1 MRPAPVATRLSAR
14 QLRLRI
20 PVALALASAALGT
33 CAHASD
39 EASYVEEANKAPV
52 QLVSGTLLERQIK
65 LWADMPEYSQGRAE
79 INLTTTAKLL
89 SAVQPTYPPVL
100 IPLGRT
106 ATVQLSAV
114 VGRDG
119 QVEAARVFE
128 SDDHRFDQAALEA
141 VRKWKFSP
149 AESSTGKERSFVV
162 IPIIF
167 EGGNIGALPL
177 QLEVPP
183 PRFEMNRFVAL
194 GSSGPGPFVR
204 YLTLRINLEGPCAAE
219 VRAARLLVTAAEDGA
234 GHSLLVPSNPG
245 FLHPTVGTVSAADFT
260 GLPVASVTTT
270 LREPTDEGRSIKL
283 VRGTL
288 ELVVP
293 GLDAAA
299 TVQVG
304 GIAAVFGKPLDS
316 PLLRDAGVSVT
327 LFDETSCARFEA
339 DKALAGG
346 PGYFDSGPM
355 YGHSDPR
362 LPPPPIPYKGKI
374 KAGDIALGIV
384 DPEEKLIGLEFRDH
398 EGKSLHYNHHGWYHA
413 SGPDG
418 KRFDIYH
425 LEPKDVGGV
434 ELVLWL
440 RTDRSMV
447 RMPVSL
453 ANLPAP
459 PEPKSPVASPKPDS
473 TKGP

>member
-1 MRPAPVATRLSAR
+1 MRPASVATRLSAR

-65 LWADMPEYSQGRAE
+65 LWADIPEYSQGRAE

-149 AESSTGKERSFVV
+149 AESAAGKERSFVSV
-162 IPIIF
+162 PIIF
-167 EGGNIGALPL
+167 EGGNLDALPL
-177 QLEVPP
+177 QLEVHPP
-183 PRFEMNRFVAL
+183 GFVMRSAVVA
-194 GSSGPGPFVR
+194 GSGSAPDQE
-204 YLTLRINLEGPCAAE
+204 LSLQINLRGPCAAE

-234 GHSLLVPSNPG
+234 GHSLLVPTSPG
-245 FLHPTVGTVSAADFT
+245 FLHPTVGTVSSNDFT
-260 GLPVASVTTT
+260 GLPVTSVYTT
-270 LREPTDEGRSIKL
+270 LKEPTDEGRSIKL

-293 GLDAAA
+293 SLDAAA

-304 GIAAVFGKPLDS
+304 GIAAVLGKPLDS
-316 PLLRDAGVSVT
+316 PLLRDAGVAVT
-327 LFDETSCARFEA
+327 LFDEASCARFQA
-339 DKALAGG
+339 DKGLAGG
-346 PGYFDSGPM
+346 PGDFDYGPM
-355 YGHSDPR
+355 YGHSHPS
-362 LPPPPIPYKGKI
+362 LPPPPIPYKGRM

-384 DPEEKLIGLEFRDH
+384 DPEEKLIGLEFTDH
-398 EGKSLHYNHHGWYHA
+398 EGKSLHYNHHGWYH
-413 SGPDG
+413 SWGQDG
-418 KRFDIYH
+418 KRFHIYH
-425 LEPKDVGGV
+425 LEPKDVGAA

-440 RTDRSMV
+440 RTELCMV
-447 RMPVSL
+447 RMPISL

-459 PEPKSPVASPKPDS
+459 PEPKSPVASPKPDI